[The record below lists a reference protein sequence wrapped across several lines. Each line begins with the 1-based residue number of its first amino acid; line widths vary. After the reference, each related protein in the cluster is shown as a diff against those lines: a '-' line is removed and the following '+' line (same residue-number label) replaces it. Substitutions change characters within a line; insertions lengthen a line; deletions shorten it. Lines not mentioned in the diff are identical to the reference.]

1 MNAKEALINSLKKE
15 FKDKGL
21 SVSTGEEMVETV
33 KNDVMDTGLM
43 SLNDILSGGMAR
55 GKVYEFFGPP
65 ASGKTFLALSIA
77 AQEQALGGEIGF
89 IDTEFSLNEKYLSSM
104 NINTDKFTLIQSDS
118 AEDICRAIEVMVRS
132 GIYKIVIVD
141 SVAALTPDAEL
152 NKGIDGNTVG
162 QKAIV
167 IERMVRFL
175 LPILQRTK
183 TTLIFINHLKVSL
196 NPYGPKDVTPGG
208 LAIPFY
214 ATARLKLK
222 KTSDILDGE
231 KVIGQ
236 ESTVTVVKNK
246 MGLAQRTT
254 TIRMIGGRGWDKIHD
269 LYSFLCLHPEHG
281 FRKEGR
287 YHYKTTNGSEE
298 LIASSE
304 RECLEL
310 LSDDKEYESWRSR
323 LSSTP
328 NFSSKEDCPVDSA
341 KSGGEDQR
349 RKKEPG
355 RHGKKNQKQTDDSAA

>member
-1 MNAKEALINSLKKE
+1 MNQKEALINSLKKE

-21 SVSTGEEMVETV
+21 LVSTGEEMVETV
-33 KNDVMDTGLM
+33 TSDVMDTGLM
-43 SLNDILSGGMAR
+43 SLNDILSGGLAR

-77 AQEQALGGEIGF
+77 AQEQSLGGEIGF

-104 NINTDKFTLIQSDS
+104 SIDPQKFTLIQSDS

-132 GIYKIVIVD
+132 NLYKIVIVD
-141 SVAALTPDAEL
+141 SVAALTPDSEL

-162 QKAIV
+162 RKAIV
-167 IERMVRFL
+167 VERMIRFL

-183 TTLIFINHLKVSL
+183 TTLIFINHLKVNL
-196 NPYGPKDVTPGG
+196 NPYGPRDVTPGG

-222 KTSDILDGE
+222 KESDIVDGE

-236 ESTVTVVKNK
+236 ESTVTVIKNK

-287 YHYKTTNGSEE
+287 YHYKTTNGQEE

-304 RECLEL
+304 KDCLEL
-310 LSDDKEYESWRSR
+310 LSDDREFDFWKRR
-323 LSSTP
+323 VSSPPTE
-328 NFSSKEDCPVDSA
+328 NKDDLPVDSS
-341 KSGGEDQR
+341 KGRGEDSR

-355 RHGKKNQKQTDDSAA
+355 RNSKKNQKQAGESSD